1 MAEKQRLDLLLVER
15 GLETSRERAKAVI
28 MSGVVYV
35 NNQKADKAGLFCGPE
50 DLVEVRGPALQYV
63 SRGGLKI
70 EKALDYFAYDPA
82 GQSFIDIG
90 ASTGGFTDCLLSR
103 GAARGFAVDVGYGQL
118 AWQIRTDPRVT
129 VMERTN
135 IRSVKPEDIGQALD
149 LAVCDVSF
157 ISLRLVLPVA
167 RSLLGPQGHMITL
180 IKPQFEA
187 GREKVGKK
195 GVVRE
200 KSTHIEV
207 LEAAL
212 GYARQAGFVPL
223 GLTFSPITGPEGNI
237 EFLAYLGVQGQ
248 EQPWD
253 IPGVV
258 DQAHRAMGRDEG

>member
-35 NNQKADKAGLFCGPE
+35 NNQKADKAGLFCGP
-50 DLVEVRGPALQYV
+50 DDQVEVRGPALQYV

-90 ASTGGFTDCLLSR
+90 ASTGGFTDCLLRR
-103 GAARGFAVDVGYGQL
+103 GAAQGFAVDVGYGQL
-118 AWQIRTDPRVT
+118 AWQVRTDPRVT

-135 IRSVKPEDIGQALD
+135 IRNVKPEDIGQPLD

-167 RSLLGPQGHMITL
+167 RSLLGPQGHMLTL
-180 IKPQFEA
+180 VKPQFEA

-195 GVVRE
+195 GVVRDPNV
-200 KSTHIEV
+200 HLEV
-207 LEAAL
+207 LERFLDHAAQ
-212 GYARQAGFVPL
+212 GGFAVK
-223 GLTFSPITGPEGNI
+223 GLDFSPIRGPEGNI
-237 EFLAYLGVQGQ
+237 EYLGFL
-248 EQPWD
+248 
-253 IPGVV
+253 
-258 DQAHRAMGRDEG
+258 QAGAGEDPAFDLKELVERSHQALKG